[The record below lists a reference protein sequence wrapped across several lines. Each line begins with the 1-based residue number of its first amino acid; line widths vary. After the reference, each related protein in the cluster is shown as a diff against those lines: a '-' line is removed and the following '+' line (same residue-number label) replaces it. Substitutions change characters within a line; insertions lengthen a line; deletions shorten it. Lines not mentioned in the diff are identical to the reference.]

1 MDINTYLGMFWWRK
15 KKIPSSN
22 DQEETGLPFRQQD
35 YITYNGRQIRMTS
48 DLIPETRQQHRVFT
62 MEIQESQT
70 QNIIPLQAK
79 EMYLG
84 CGISKHSLHMFQL
97 RKHHEKNALMK
108 LINQGRNL
116 KEGKDREDREMRKLC
131 THKLKASLET

>member
-62 MEIQESQT
+62 MEIQES
-70 QNIIPLQAK
+70 
-79 EMYLG
+79 
-84 CGISKHSLHMFQL
+84 
-97 RKHHEKNALMK
+97 
-108 LINQGRNL
+108 
-116 KEGKDREDREMRKLC
+116 
-131 THKLKASLET
+131 